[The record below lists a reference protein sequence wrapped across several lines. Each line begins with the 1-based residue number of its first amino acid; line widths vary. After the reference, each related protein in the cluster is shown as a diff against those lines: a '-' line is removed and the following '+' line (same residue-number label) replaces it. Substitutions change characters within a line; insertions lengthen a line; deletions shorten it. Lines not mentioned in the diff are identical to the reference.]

1 MDAHIESMKK
11 KKKVKFDKIQGI
23 PDIEQSGNQEKRLF
37 TIDEQDELKEENQLI
52 VMKKEKNQDET
63 NFAMI
68 EQELAGFGLGEPSKD
83 APAKI
88 PYSKIIKKSNELE
101 NEPKEQ

>member
-1 MDAHIESMKK
+1 
-11 KKKVKFDKIQGI
+11 
-23 PDIEQSGNQEKRLF
+23 
-37 TIDEQDELKEENQLI
+37 
-52 VMKKEKNQDET
+52 MKKEKNQDET